1 MEFVLAVDPEVKGQ
15 VGLTRK
21 GRLELLLPSA
31 HSDADDAEYAS
42 STAASQS
49 SHPSDNLTLYKESD
63 SASQAATSQISLK
76 VGTCAELVA
85 TNSKHDNRD
94 PCNSNET
101 NVYQQQQPIQM
112 NSSQTNVRDL
122 HKYLNPDLHH
132 TDATQPP
139 LDDVFVCK
147 DLMKPSS
154 WDGACD
160 IEDLLSLNQLRTAPT
175 HLDSEIAVKEQSWL
189 CLLDSWRREKYEMT
203 AAINALKNE
212 NKQLQNSL
220 DHMKKWLE
228 KSSEHEAQKN
238 NGVTNEHLTDSQELY
253 KETIHKQGSSILS
266 QQDDTKCVST
276 EQHKGM
282 EGVVTLLQQQVKV
295 LELEKEANKA
305 MHENEL
311 DILQQEI
318 KSLQQSHSVTMFK
331 LVKMALERER
341 ENGRTH
347 LGRFDEIEQESRSHV
362 TEIGKKFSD
371 FSHLETKEEE
381 MTNDE
386 VFELKYKYS
395 VQESELD
402 ELRAKLAK
410 EERRKEKR
418 RSKRKK
424 KETIEKKLERR
435 KSMNDRS
442 DEPLSIAEV
451 GDVAF
456 VKLELDDDSLITVS
470 RTGAEV

>member
-1 MEFVLAVDPEVKGQ
+1 
-15 VGLTRK
+15 
-21 GRLELLLPSA
+21 
-31 HSDADDAEYAS
+31 
-42 STAASQS
+42 
-49 SHPSDNLTLYKESD
+49 
-63 SASQAATSQISLK
+63 
-76 VGTCAELVA
+76 
-85 TNSKHDNRD
+85 
-94 PCNSNET
+94 
-101 NVYQQQQPIQM
+101 
-112 NSSQTNVRDL
+112 
-122 HKYLNPDLHH
+122 
-132 TDATQPP
+132 
-139 LDDVFVCK
+139 
-147 DLMKPSS
+147 
-154 WDGACD
+154 
-160 IEDLLSLNQLRTAPT
+160 
-175 HLDSEIAVKEQSWL
+175 
-189 CLLDSWRREKYEMT
+189 MT

>member
-1 MEFVLAVDPEVKGQ
+1 
-15 VGLTRK
+15 
-21 GRLELLLPSA
+21 
-31 HSDADDAEYAS
+31 
-42 STAASQS
+42 
-49 SHPSDNLTLYKESD
+49 
-63 SASQAATSQISLK
+63 
-76 VGTCAELVA
+76 
-85 TNSKHDNRD
+85 
-94 PCNSNET
+94 
-101 NVYQQQQPIQM
+101 
-112 NSSQTNVRDL
+112 
-122 HKYLNPDLHH
+122 
-132 TDATQPP
+132 
-139 LDDVFVCK
+139 
-147 DLMKPSS
+147 
-154 WDGACD
+154 
-160 IEDLLSLNQLRTAPT
+160 
-175 HLDSEIAVKEQSWL
+175 
-189 CLLDSWRREKYEMT
+189 
-203 AAINALKNE
+203 
-212 NKQLQNSL
+212 
-220 DHMKKWLE
+220 
-228 KSSEHEAQKN
+228 
-238 NGVTNEHLTDSQELY
+238 
-253 KETIHKQGSSILS
+253 
-266 QQDDTKCVST
+266 
-276 EQHKGM
+276 
-282 EGVVTLLQQQVKV
+282 
-295 LELEKEANKA
+295 

-424 KETIEKKLERR
+424 KESVEKKLERR
-435 KSMNDRS
+435 KSKNDRS